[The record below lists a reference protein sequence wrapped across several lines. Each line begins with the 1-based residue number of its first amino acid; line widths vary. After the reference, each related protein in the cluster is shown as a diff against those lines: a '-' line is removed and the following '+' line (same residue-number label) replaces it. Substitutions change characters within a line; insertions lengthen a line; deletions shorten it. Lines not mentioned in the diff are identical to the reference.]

1 MKNQIVKGNIIFAIL
16 ATAFMAFAI
25 QGISYGAATVSVVP
39 DAESPAAGA
48 TLMVSIKIEGG
59 TDVTGYGFD
68 LIFDPAVLMF
78 DKIENADYLSTGA
91 FPVPLITT
99 EGKVT
104 FGAITAPPN
113 PSSGDGTL
121 AKVTFT
127 VQTTDMT
134 TIGFG
139 GVLLFS
145 GVETIPD
152 VTVMA
157 AEINA
162 VVEPEPT
169 PEPMPPMPAPPI
181 TEDQMFE
188 VTLTNLTEGMIG
200 EAGQGLSPA
209 LFVSH
214 TSAVTIL
221 EAGMPASAE
230 LRVLAESGNNMPL
243 AESAKAME
251 GVKAVMSADGVLLPG
266 MSTTV
271 KITGGADGWLLSFA
285 SMLVQT
291 NDGIAAANSLPLFD
305 ESGAPRTF
313 MMDIMTYDA
322 GTEDNNELATHVPGP
337 PFMGMA
343 EAPTEG
349 GIIMMHPGN
358 AGTADVGA
366 AFSWAEPV
374 ARLSVMPYVAPTDPD
389 MGDTDTGDT
398 DTGDTDTGDTDT
410 GDTDTGD
417 TDTGDTDTGDTDTGD
432 MPEPDMP
439 KMSTFMMHLYP
450 GLNMISLPLKP
461 EMPFTARSL
470 AMHLGATTVIM
481 LDSGMQEFV
490 GFTPDS
496 MGDGFEIKG
505 GMGYIV
511 NVPDGGYAK
520 FTGTAW
526 GEPMEAPM
534 EEAPVAAAPSGV
546 ALRTDAWAFVVS
558 GHPLDMKRGSTY
570 TVVAKN
576 LSRGTVA
583 LNSVSRKSGH
593 YATVWADLGRK
604 SVAKAGDLLEITMVD
619 QHGNIVS
626 GPFQRVVSVSNI
638 RDAYLSVRLRVGD
651 VHPEKT
657 TLAQNFPNP
666 FNPETWLPFQ
676 LAKSANVTIQIYDR
690 SGHLVRTFPLG
701 FRPAGFY
708 TTRSAAVYWDGRSNT
723 GERVA
728 SGLYFYT
735 MQTNKNFTA
744 TRRML
749 IVK

>member
-1 MKNQIVKGNIIFAIL
+1 MKNQIAKGNIIFAIL
-16 ATAFMAFAI
+16 ATAFMVFAI
-25 QGISYGAATVSVVP
+25 QGISYGEATVSVVP
-39 DAESPAAGA
+39 EVENPTAGD
-48 TLMVSIKIEGG
+48 TLAVNINVQGG
-59 TDVTGYGFD
+59 ENVAGYGFT
-68 LIFDPAVLMF
+68 LTFDPAVLTF
-78 DKIENADYLSTGA
+78 DGIENADYLPAGA
-91 FPVPLITT
+91 FPVPPIPE

-104 FGAITAPPN
+104 FGAIAIGTTAE
-113 PSSGDGTL
+113 GDGTL
-121 AKVTFT
+121 ATATFT
-127 VQTTDMT
+127 VQTADPT
-134 TIGFG
+134 TIGLE
-139 GVLLFS
+139 VLLS
-145 GVETIPD
+145 DPAANALDVVVE
-152 VTVMA
+152 A
-157 AEINA
+157 GEINA

-169 PEPMPPMPAPPI
+169 PEPMLPMPAPPI
-181 TEDQMFE
+181 AADQMFE
-188 VTLTNLTEGMIG
+188 ITLTNLTTGTIG

-214 TSAVTIL
+214 TSGVTIL

-230 LRVLAESGNNMPL
+230 LRVLAESGMNMPL
-243 AESAKAME
+243 AESAKAMD

-291 NDGIAAANSLPLFD
+291 NDGIAAGNSLPLFD
-305 ESGAPRTF
+305 EAGAPRTF

-322 GTEDNNELATHVPGP
+322 GTEDNNELMTHVPGP
-337 PFMGMA
+337 PFGGGA

-349 GIIMMHPGN
+349 GVIMMHPGN
-358 AGTADVGA
+358 TGAADVGA

-410 GDTDTGD
+410 GD
-417 TDTGDTDTGDTDTGD
+417 

-439 KMSTFMMHLYP
+439 KMSTFTMHLYP
-450 GLNMISLPLKP
+450 GLNMISLPLMP
-461 EMPFTARSL
+461 ETPFTARSL
-470 AMHLGATTVIM
+470 AEHLKATTVIT
-481 LDSGMQEFV
+481 LDAGMQQFV
-490 GFTPDS
+490 GFTPDAAD
-496 MGDGFEIKG
+496 DGFAIEG
-505 GMGYIV
+505 GKGYII

-526 GEPMEAPM
+526 GEPME
-534 EEAPVAAAPSGV
+534 EAPVAAAPSSV
-546 ALRTDAWAFVVS
+546 AIRTDAWAFVVS
-558 GHPLDMKRGSTY
+558 GHPLDTKTGSTY

-576 LSRGTVA
+576 LSTGTVTTN
-583 LNSVSRKSGH
+583 LVSHNAGH
-593 YATVWADLGRK
+593 YATVWADLSRN
-604 SVAKAGDLLEITMVD
+604 SVIKAGDLLEITMLD

-638 RDAYLSVRLRVGD
+638 RDAYLSVPLRVGD
-651 VHPEKT
+651 VHPKKT
-657 TLAQNFPNP
+657 LLAQNFPNP

-676 LAKSANVTIQIYDR
+676 LEESANVTLQIYDR
-690 SGHLVRTFPLG
+690 SGHVVRTFGLG
-701 FRPAGFY
+701 FKPAGFY

>member
-39 DAESPAAGA
+39 DPESPAAGD
-48 TLMVSIKIEGG
+48 TLMVSINIEGG
-59 TDVTGYGFD
+59 ENVAGYQFD
-68 LIFDPAVLMF
+68 LTFDPTVLTF
-78 DKIENADYLSTGA
+78 DEGKIGDYLTGNI
-91 FPVPLITT
+91 FPVGPISE

-104 FGAITAPPN
+104 FGATAIGAK
-113 PSSGDGTL
+113 SDGDGIL
-121 AKVTFT
+121 ATATFT
-127 VQTTDMT
+127 VQTADMT
-134 TIGFG
+134 TIGLE
-139 GVLLFS
+139 GVVLSDPAAAPLPAP
-145 GVETIPD
+145 TI
-152 VTVMA
+152 VA

-349 GIIMMHPGN
+349 GVIMMHPGN

-398 DTGDTDTGDTDT
+398 DTGDTDTGD
-410 GDTDTGD
+410 
-417 TDTGDTDTGDTDTGD
+417 

-461 EMPFTARSL
+461 EMPFTVSWAQHDFS
-470 AMHLGATTVIM
+470 
-481 LDSGMQEFV
+481 
-490 GFTPDS
+490 
-496 MGDGFEIKG
+496 
-505 GMGYIV
+505 
-511 NVPDGGYAK
+511 
-520 FTGTAW
+520 TA
-526 GEPMEAPM
+526 
-534 EEAPVAAAPSGV
+534 
-546 ALRTDAWAFVVS
+546 
-558 GHPLDMKRGSTY
+558 
-570 TVVAKN
+570 
-576 LSRGTVA
+576 
-583 LNSVSRKSGH
+583 
-593 YATVWADLGRK
+593 
-604 SVAKAGDLLEITMVD
+604 
-619 QHGNIVS
+619 
-626 GPFQRVVSVSNI
+626 
-638 RDAYLSVRLRVGD
+638 
-651 VHPEKT
+651 
-657 TLAQNFPNP
+657 
-666 FNPETWLPFQ
+666 ET
-676 LAKSANVTIQIYDR
+676 
-690 SGHLVRTFPLG
+690 
-701 FRPAGFY
+701 
-708 TTRSAAVYWDGRSNT
+708 
-723 GERVA
+723 
-728 SGLYFYT
+728 
-735 MQTNKNFTA
+735 
-744 TRRML
+744 
-749 IVK
+749 